1 MSTFNTEFRTKF
13 EMENDIGEQ
22 FDMLERRAQDAFI
35 SIFASDVDPFE
46 NDNRVSGV
54 RWSKHYD

>member
-1 MSTFNTEFRTKF
+1 MSTFNTEFRTKL

-22 FDMLERRAQDAFI
+22 FDMLERKAQDAFI

-46 NDNRVSGV
+46 NDNRVDRV
-54 RWSKHYD
+54 RFSKNYK